1 VIDYIDKTSSIID
14 KIREID
20 TKQSLKLK
28 PLILE
33 LADHFKAG
41 IEMKRPEV
49 INSLKLI
56 LLKDSLKP
64 RGQDEIT
71 PNLISQLINKIK
83 AQHFPSVSQ
92 NWILRVLPDEYKEVR
107 PKQQTI
113 HKLKSEDLSD
123 SDLYRLQDE
132 IMNRIRKMNSV
143 GQPSKDIKLKE
154 KVSDLERY
162 NWKCHA
168 AQEYAKISIQMEKEH
183 TLHHEEEFC
192 NKSSHSIRM
201 ARDKR
206 YATTES
212 QYQAI
217 IVGAEFSRSLS
228 KVTEEVV
235 EYLGRWEIDDNEKHC
250 RECLDMD
257 DCRSRKCKHLCH
269 LTKKQLTT
277 KGIKWAIEHNPALG
291 ELTKRLKGLQ
301 EDTDDMCSYMKVVF
315 KNPKMK
321 LNMADKKTLMAKHI
335 DVDDCDQCL
344 GFTMEHPDFF
354 MMKI

>member
-1 VIDYIDKTSSIID
+1 MIEYIEKTTSIID
-14 KIREID
+14 KIKAID
-20 TKQSLKLK
+20 TKQSIKLK

-41 IEMKRPEV
+41 IELKRPE
-49 INSLKLI
+49 IIIQLQGI
-56 LLKDSLKP
+56 LAKDSLKP
-64 RGQDEIT
+64 RGKDEIT
-71 PNLISQLINKIK
+71 PKLISQLINKIK
-83 AQHFPSVSQ
+83 TQHFPSVSQ
-92 NWILRVLPDEYKEVR
+92 NWILRVLPDEYKEIR

-123 SDLYRLQDE
+123 ADLFRLQDE
-132 IMNRIRKMNSV
+132 IMYRIRTMNSV
-143 GQPSKDIKLKE
+143 GQPSKEIKLKE

-162 NWKCHA
+162 NWKCHS
-168 AQEYAKISIQMEKEH
+168 AQEYAKIAIKMEKEH
-183 TLHHEEEFC
+183 ELRHEEKFC
-192 NKSSHSIRM
+192 NKASNSIRM
-201 ARDKR
+201 ARDER

-235 EYLGRWEIDDNEKHC
+235 EYIGRWDIDDNEKHC

-257 DCRSRKCKHLCH
+257 DCRSKKCKHLCH

-277 KGIKWAIEHNPALG
+277 KGIKWAIEHNPALT
-291 ELTKRLKGLQ
+291 ELTGRLKGLEADQ
-301 EDTDDMCSYMKVVF
+301 DDMCAYMKIIF

-321 LNMADKKTLMAKHI
+321 LNMADKKTLMARHI
-335 DVDDCDQCL
+335 DKDDCDQCL
-344 GFTMEHPDFF
+344 GFTMEHKDFF
-354 MMKI
+354 SMKI